1 MAKQQQEEEEGLDAE
16 PVASTSQLADRRLE
30 TANNLQEEDEDDEE
44 PELDS
49 DEYDEGDQDF
59 EELVSRSAP
68 CKGVSDD

>member
-68 CKGVSDD
+68 YKGVSDD